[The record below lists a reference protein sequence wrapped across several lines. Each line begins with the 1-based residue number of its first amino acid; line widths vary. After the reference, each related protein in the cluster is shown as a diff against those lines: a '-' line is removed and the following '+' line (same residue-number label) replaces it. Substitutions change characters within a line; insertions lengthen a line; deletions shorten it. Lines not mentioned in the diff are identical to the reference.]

1 MKTILNLLGILLFD
15 GWGGGLRHAAFR
27 QLVAD
32 LRNLLGIEVGVK
44 VDELA
49 PTQAQD
55 TCIPSLTLASTRL
68 GINYLL
74 KPSST

>member
-1 MKTILNLLGILLFD
+1 M
-15 GWGGGLRHAAFR
+15 GGAVASVMPRSASR
-27 QLVAD
+27 QPVAEIRD
-32 LRNLLGIEVGVK
+32 LLGIEVGVK

-74 KPSST
+74 KPSSTQYGRRRVRA